1 MCTRCHIVSGLDA
14 GTFNWRIILFIV
26 FTRYG
31 AIVWQYRIFHL
42 KVAPYSF
49 LKNKNWKI
57 QFKHQNI
64 CIKSYLH
71 DIICRIRMLHTSKRR
86 FSTFTINIHYS
97 RSNNCIRENAN
108 GTIRT
113 VVSCRFCGIVWST
126 CGKST
131 RYCGCCNAMAT
142 VTLQDRQSFNLIW
155 LKKVRWPAP
164 PDFSNWG
171 RPQSPISP
179 PGRTMEGH
187 WTIYIYIY
195 TWKDNC
201 SPNHWT
207 TKWSPNWPTWRPFWM
222 SVSGPTRL
230 F

>member
-1 MCTRCHIVSGLDA
+1 MEQLCGNIAYFILKWLHTVSWKIKIGKYKFELKNMCINISKEKYNSTL
-14 GTFNWRIILFIV
+14 
-26 FTRYG
+26 
-31 AIVWQYRIFHL
+31 RIFSIE
-42 KVAPYSF
+42 K
-49 LKNKNWKI
+49 